1 VLKPAALCIH
11 KFGVLLEA
19 KLPQRDFFTNVQC
32 LLVRSAFFLFYLFT
46 FPLNELL
53 SLGLDFCWFFAGVWM
68 QWLLVPYLPYGSV
81 VLPTVLVISLVSIPM
96 RFRAV
101 LFRAAGAFRNRH
113 ECGVRISSSD
123 AQLFIFPVFHS
134 VLGLKKLCIWGRTPM
149 LLCPWSYQ
157 QFWFTGSVGYSVRCS
172 FTTVS
177 QMVRCRQNKLNSLTH
192 RQQKS
197 LLLFLDP
204 HRQWVW
210 II

>member
-1 VLKPAALCIH
+1 MCNVCWSD
-11 KFGVLLEA
+11 LLFFCFIY
-19 KLPQRDFFTNVQC
+19 LLFPWMNCYLWVWIFVDFLQVSECSDCWCPTC
-32 LLVRSAFFLFYLFT
+32 L
-46 FPLNELL
+46 
-53 SLGLDFCWFFAGVWM
+53 M
-68 QWLLVPYLPYGSV
+68 
-81 VLPTVLVISLVSIPM
+81 LPTVLVISLVSIPM

-123 AQLFIFPVFHS
+123 AQLFISPVFHS

-157 QFWFTGSVGYSVRCS
+157 QFWFAGSVGYSVRCS